1 MKEAQWTDVRIKI
14 MINNLY
20 ISMNEEK
27 NKRAAGVRQPCL
39 EIVKSYLKVPL

>member
-1 MKEAQWTDVRIKI
+1 MKEAQWADVRIKI

-27 NKRAAGVRQPCL
+27 IKELPVSGSPGQHIC
-39 EIVKSYLKVPL
+39 

>member
-1 MKEAQWTDVRIKI
+1 MKEAQWAAVRINI

-27 NKRAAGVRQPCL
+27 IKELPVYSSP
-39 EIVKSYLKVPL
+39 V

>member
-1 MKEAQWTDVRIKI
+1 MKEAQWADVRIKI

-27 NKRAAGVRQPCL
+27 IKELPVYGSPV
-39 EIVKSYLKVPL
+39 